1 VIYLTN
7 REIQARFDL
16 AKVGSRFSFMAVAF
30 GTTQLRFTEPSWD
43 APE

>member
-30 GTTQLRFTEPSWD
+30 GATQLSLTEPNWYG
-43 APE
+43 PE